1 MRVLSD
7 NIVQYTRYP
16 NGFIC
21 FQERKYIDEAQ
32 FLACGGIQGCINA
45 AKNLM
50 TTKRSYVKALVYLDA
65 AIHQVG
71 FLLRINSNSFIQIH
85 QIFRAQRTWGN
96 PALNQ
101 QKCSTPANCAPGTVH
116 EQQTPNIGISIQL
129 HPYDSVSV
137 VRTCVKSLTEVRK
150 YKGNDGS
157 CSECY
162 YFCRFEQ
169 YAFSCSR
176 NHVLAIRFYCCKLDS

>member
-1 MRVLSD
+1 MQLSAFVPQLVVYQANHKQLQTPTRVVNFATIGTDDITTKIQIYLQTFFATYISIYKSECVTKTELKMRALSD

-71 FLLRINSNSFIQIH
+71 L
-85 QIFRAQRTWGN
+85 
-96 PALNQ
+96 PVE
-101 QKCSTPANCAPGTVH
+101 K
-116 EQQTPNIGISIQL
+116 
-129 HPYDSVSV
+129 
-137 VRTCVKSLTEVRK
+137 
-150 YKGNDGS
+150 
-157 CSECY
+157 
-162 YFCRFEQ
+162 
-169 YAFSCSR
+169 
-176 NHVLAIRFYCCKLDS
+176 